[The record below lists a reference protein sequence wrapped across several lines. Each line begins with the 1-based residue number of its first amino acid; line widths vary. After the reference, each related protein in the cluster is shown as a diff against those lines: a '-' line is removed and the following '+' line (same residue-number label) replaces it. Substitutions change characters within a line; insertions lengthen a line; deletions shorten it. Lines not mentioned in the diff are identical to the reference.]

1 MARRS
6 TPAPLLK
13 STASPKGT
21 PPCGPPTRSD
31 GSHSLEE
38 FVPVSAN
45 LLPLRRLTPPVHL
58 LRAFSTVARF
68 GGVSRAAEALHL
80 TQSAVSKQIQELE
93 KWIGVE
99 LFERSRKRLTLTPAG
114 ERYEKSVRAI
124 LSQMESATLELITS
138 TDGGGALH
146 LSSLPTFGASWLIPR
161 LPQFQQQHPQVTL
174 HFVPYSY
181 DLESPDL
188 DCSILFGEGH
198 WPGAR
203 AHYLDG
209 QEVAL
214 IAPPASFQG
223 PAIQTPTDITKYT
236 RLRHLSVPHAWMA
249 WATAWDVQHLDP
261 LASLQF
267 DQFQTIIQA
276 VMAGM
281 GVALVPRCLVEAQI
295 AQGLVQE
302 PLPDHGVTSS
312 FGYWL
317 CYPESR
323 ANIAPLVAFRNWILE
338 HAHTKKEASPNHL
351 ITPQKLRKKGRAS
364 HDE

>member
-1 MARRS
+1 M
-6 TPAPLLK
+6 
-13 STASPKGT
+13 
-21 PPCGPPTRSD
+21 
-31 GSHSLEE
+31 
-38 FVPVSAN
+38 SAN

-93 KWIGVE
+93 KWVGVE
-99 LFERSRKRLTLTPAG
+99 LFERSRKRLTLTASG
-114 ERYEKSVRAI
+114 ERYEKAVRSI
-124 LSQMESATLELITS
+124 LSQMEAATLELITS

-146 LSSLPTFGASWLIPR
+146 LSSLPTFGASWLIPL
-161 LPQFQQQHPQVTL
+161 LPQFQQHHPHITL

-181 DLESPDL
+181 DLNSPGL

-209 QEVAL
+209 QDVAL
-214 IAPPASFQG
+214 IAPPASFDG
-223 PAIQTPTDITKYT
+223 PAIHSPHDIARYT
-236 RLRHLSVPHAWMA
+236 RLRHLHIPHAWMT
-249 WATAWDVQHLDP
+249 WAQAWDVHNIDP
-261 LASLQF
+261 LAGLQF

-281 GVALVPRCLVEAQI
+281 GVALVPRCLVKTQI
-295 AQGLVQE
+295 AQGLVSE
-302 PLPDHGVTSS
+302 PLPHNGMISNL
-312 FGYWL
+312 GYWL

-323 ANIAPLVAFRNWILE
+323 ANIAPLAAFRDWLLQ
-338 HAHTKKEASPNHL
+338 HAQPSQEPTTHSSLVPLKDRHQPGLGAGN
-351 ITPQKLRKKGRAS
+351 
-364 HDE
+364 

>member
-1 MARRS
+1 MS
-6 TPAPLLK
+6 T
-13 STASPKGT
+13 S
-21 PPCGPPTRSD
+21 
-31 GSHSLEE
+31 
-38 FVPVSAN
+38 

-93 KWIGVE
+93 KWVGVD
-99 LFERSRKRLTLTPAG
+99 LFERSRKRLSLTPAG
-114 ERYEKSVRAI
+114 ERYEKAVRGLLTQLEA
-124 LSQMESATLELITS
+124 ATLELITS

-161 LPQFQQQHPQVTL
+161 LPQFQQMHPQVTL
-174 HFVPYSY
+174 HFVPYTT
-181 DLESPDL
+181 DLDSPNL

-209 QEVAL
+209 QDVAL
-214 IAPPASFQG
+214 IAPPASLGG
-223 PAIQTPTDITKYT
+223 PAIHSPQDIAHYT
-236 RLRHLSVPHAWMA
+236 RLRHLTIPHAWMTWAQA
-249 WATAWDVQHLDP
+249 WNVHHLDP
-261 LASLQF
+261 AADLQF

-281 GVALVPRCLVEAQI
+281 GVALVPRCLVQAQI
-295 AQGLVQE
+295 AQGMVSE
-302 PLPDHGVTSS
+302 PLPQHGLISHL
-312 FGYWL
+312 GYWL

-323 ANIAPLVAFRNWILE
+323 ANIAPLVAFRNWLLE
-338 HAHTKKEASPNHL
+338 QAAPHKDPTTTATGTSKKNRSKE
-351 ITPQKLRKKGRAS
+351 R
-364 HDE
+364 